1 MLSLFCVFSQVLKWQ
16 FWRKCFERLDGSLQ
30 SQTEEDV
37 KITWCLEN
45 TSAESI
51 VRCVNWDVTPL
62 AIKTVSQVQTIW
74 TSELNKYLEL
84 ALCSHLCAS
93 FFFFFYCFWQV
104 NDRATNFGSG
114 LVHLGCEPSQ
124 NTFVGIYGPNC
135 VEVSVR
141 VIIILI
147 VIGWVTGVCKN
158 PTYNGP
164 PNCFLQSSGQWRI

>member
-1 MLSLFCVFSQVLKWQ
+1 MAVLKKM
-16 FWRKCFERLDGSLQ
+16 FWTVRWLFAISNRRRCKNNLVSRKYLCREYCKMRELRY
-30 SQTEEDV
+30 
-37 KITWCLEN
+37 K
-45 TSAESI
+45 
-51 VRCVNWDVTPL
+51 PL

-84 ALCSHLCAS
+84 ALCSHLCAC

-164 PNCFLQSSGQWRI
+164 PNCFLQSSCQWRI